1 MEYRLLGP
9 LEVLDASGRKL
20 PLGGAMRQSVLASLL
35 LRAGQTVGLERLI
48 DDLWDEPPE
57 SAARSV
63 QAYISRLRHQLP
75 EGMIESRPGGYALLL
90 NGDRLDLHTFEQTSE
105 QGRAALATG
114 DWERARQL
122 LRDALALW
130 RGPALAGLPSD
141 ALRREAERLEELRL
155 QVLEDRLE
163 ADLGRGSHREVV
175 AELQALVAQQPFRER
190 LRVQLMLALY
200 RAGRQTEALDVYQDA
215 RRILVD
221 GLGIEPSAPLREFE
235 QAILRQDSSLAP
247 PTPAAPPVV
256 PATPETESIYRGLL
270 EAPAPHAG
278 AAATPGP
285 RQPPGA
291 APPADLE
298 REPGGAFK
306 RRLVSRR
313 GVVAAAVIV
322 ALTAAA
328 VAGVR
333 ATRGGSSH
341 SAPVAAD
348 SVGFFDSGSGRLV
361 GDVGVGATPTHTAVG
376 KHAIWVTNADG
387 DDVSR
392 IDPVRRT
399 VVQTIPV
406 GSSPSGIT
414 TGNGAVWVV
423 NSLDGTV
430 SRIDP
435 GTNTVVQKIRVGNAP
450 VGIVY
455 ASGSVWVANTAD
467 DTITRID
474 ADSGTPAKPLP
485 IAATELA
492 FGAGTLWA
500 SERASNHVVRIDPTT
515 GKLVQ
520 SIPVGNGPTG
530 IAFGHDAAW
539 VANTLDGTVS
549 RIDPETNSQAAVIPI
564 GNGPTAVAVDAHG
577 VWVSNE
583 FGGTLVRID
592 PRKNQAARP
601 IHVGNRPLGVATA
614 SGNVLVA
621 VRESGA
627 DHRGGTLTLRSDLPL
642 KGTALDSIDTAV
654 AYVTTSVPLL
664 RMTGDGLVA
673 FNQVSGLA
681 GTQLVPDLAVSLPTP
696 TDGGRTYAFR
706 LRPGVRYST
715 GAPVKPSDFRATIER
730 DFEIGS
736 KVTYYDGIVGA
747 ARCKTRRR
755 RCDLSHGIVA
765 DDAAKTVTF
774 HLVAPDPDFLYK
786 LALSFVYVL
795 PAGSP
800 AHDVG
805 TRPLPATGP
814 YVIASYRPKHL
825 LRLIRNKYF
834 HEWSQAAQ
842 PDGYPDEIVLRIG
855 GSSDA
860 AIGDVL
866 AGKADVIWL
875 SRPLVQRQV
884 TEVKTRYASQVHT
897 DPTPTILALFLNTR
911 VPPFDLLDVRRALN
925 YAANRAAVL
934 QANGGPDVGQPTC
947 QILPPGFPGHRP
959 YCPYTAGAAT
969 HGVWRAPNLGR
980 ARALV
985 ARSGTR
991 GMKVTVWFPTEA
1003 AGFNRFAVKL
1013 LRSLGYRVSTKILGN
1028 NYQAVV
1034 SDSRNKAQIGSTGWS
1049 PDYPAAS
1056 DFFGPLFS
1064 CASFVPDSR
1073 NNSNVAKFCD
1083 PSIDRLIERAL
1094 REQTT
1099 NPAASRA
1106 LWERVDKEV
1115 VDQAPWVPLFTTKSF
1130 DILSRRVGNYQY
1142 SPTAGELVDQLWVR

>member
-1 MEYRLLGP
+1 
-9 LEVLDASGRKL
+9 
-20 PLGGAMRQSVLASLL
+20 
-35 LRAGQTVGLERLI
+35 
-48 DDLWDEPPE
+48 
-57 SAARSV
+57 
-63 QAYISRLRHQLP
+63 
-75 EGMIESRPGGYALLL
+75 
-90 NGDRLDLHTFEQTSE
+90 
-105 QGRAALATG
+105 
-114 DWERARQL
+114 
-122 LRDALALW
+122 
-130 RGPALAGLPSD
+130 
-141 ALRREAERLEELRL
+141 
-155 QVLEDRLE
+155 
-163 ADLGRGSHREVV
+163 
-175 AELQALVAQQPFRER
+175 
-190 LRVQLMLALY
+190 
-200 RAGRQTEALDVYQDA
+200 
-215 RRILVD
+215 
-221 GLGIEPSAPLREFE
+221 
-235 QAILRQDSSLAP
+235 
-247 PTPAAPPVV
+247 
-256 PATPETESIYRGLL
+256 
-270 EAPAPHAG
+270 
-278 AAATPGP
+278 
-285 RQPPGA
+285 
-291 APPADLE
+291 
-298 REPGGAFK
+298 
-306 RRLVSRR
+306 
-313 GVVAAAVIV
+313 
-322 ALTAAA
+322 
-328 VAGVR
+328 
-333 ATRGGSSH
+333 
-341 SAPVAAD
+341 
-348 SVGFFDSGSGRLV
+348 
-361 GDVGVGATPTHTAVG
+361 
-376 KHAIWVTNADG
+376 
-387 DDVSR
+387 
-392 IDPVRRT
+392 
-399 VVQTIPV
+399 
-406 GSSPSGIT
+406 
-414 TGNGAVWVV
+414 
-423 NSLDGTV
+423 
-430 SRIDP
+430 
-435 GTNTVVQKIRVGNAP
+435 
-450 VGIVY
+450 
-455 ASGSVWVANTAD
+455 
-467 DTITRID
+467 
-474 ADSGTPAKPLP
+474 
-485 IAATELA
+485 
-492 FGAGTLWA
+492 
-500 SERASNHVVRIDPTT
+500 
-515 GKLVQ
+515 
-520 SIPVGNGPTG
+520 
-530 IAFGHDAAW
+530 
-539 VANTLDGTVS
+539 
-549 RIDPETNSQAAVIPI
+549 
-564 GNGPTAVAVDAHG
+564 
-577 VWVSNE
+577 
-583 FGGTLVRID
+583 
-592 PRKNQAARP
+592 
-601 IHVGNRPLGVATA
+601 
-614 SGNVLVA
+614 
-621 VRESGA
+621 
-627 DHRGGTLTLRSDLPL
+627 
-642 KGTALDSIDTAV
+642 
-654 AYVTTSVPLL
+654 
-664 RMTGDGLVA
+664 
-673 FNQVSGLA
+673 
-681 GTQLVPDLAVSLPTP
+681 VPDLAVSLPTP

-730 DFEIGS
+730 DFEIGT

-747 ARCKTRRR
+747 ARCKTRPR

-842 PDGYPDEIVLRIG
+842 PEGYPDEIVLRIG